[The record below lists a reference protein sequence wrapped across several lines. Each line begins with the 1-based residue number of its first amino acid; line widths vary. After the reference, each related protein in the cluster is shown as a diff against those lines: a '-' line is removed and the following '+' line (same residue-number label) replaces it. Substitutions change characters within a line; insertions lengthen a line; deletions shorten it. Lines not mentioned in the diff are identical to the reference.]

1 MDNKNNNKYMK
12 DLFALLLGGGDMF
25 TQSNGSSMD
34 FPKDDDPNWSKTVET
49 SETKFHKVIKETW
62 ISKDGGIRMERF
74 STELK
79 EKPVDIARLKRLL
92 KKAVDSEDY
101 EKAAELRD
109 KIKSA
114 EK

>member
-1 MDNKNNNKYMK
+1 MDKKNNNKNMK

-25 TQSNGSSMD
+25 TQSYGSSMD

-49 SETKFHKVIKETW
+49 SETKSHIIKKETW
-62 ISKDGGIRMERF
+62 ISKDGGCRMERF
-74 STELK
+74 STEIK
-79 EKPVDIARLKRLL
+79 KRVDVGRLKRQL
-92 KKAVDSEDY
+92 KQAIDAEDY

-109 KIKSA
+109 KIKDA

>member
-1 MDNKNNNKYMK
+1 MK
-12 DLFALLLGGGDMF
+12 DLFALLLGGELF
-25 TQSNGSSMD
+25 SQSTGSSMD

-49 SETKFHKVIKETW
+49 QETKNHLIKIETW
-62 ISKDGGIRMERF
+62 TSKDGNMKMQRS

-79 EKPVDIARLKRLL
+79 RTVDVSRLKRLL
-92 KKAVDSEDY
+92 AKAVQDEDY

-109 KIKSA
+109 KIKDA

>member
-1 MDNKNNNKYMK
+1 MNKKNNNKNMK
-12 DLFALLLGGGDMF
+12 DLFALLLGGDMF
-25 TQSNGSSMD
+25 TQSSGSMD

-62 ISKDGGIRMERF
+62 ISSDGGIRMERF
-74 STELK
+74 STEVK
-79 EKPVDIARLKRLL
+79 EKPVDIGKLKRLL
-92 KKAVDSEDY
+92 QKAVASEDY

-109 KIKSA
+109 KIKAA

>member
-12 DLFALLLGGGDMF
+12 DLFALLLGGDLF
-25 TQSNGSSMD
+25 SQSTNSSLD
-34 FPKDDDPNWSKTVET
+34 FPKDNDPNWSKTVET
-49 SETKFHKVIKETW
+49 SETKTHIIKIETW
-62 ISKDGGIRMERF
+62 ISKDGNFKMERS

-79 EKPVDIARLKRLL
+79 RKVDVGRLKIQL
-92 KKAVDSEDY
+92 KRAVENEDY

-114 EK
+114 EN

>member
-12 DLFALLLGGGDMF
+12 DLFALLLGGDMF
-25 TQSNGSSMD
+25 TQSSGSMD

-49 SETKFHKVIKETW
+49 SETKSHIIKKEVW
-62 ISKDGGIRMERF
+62 ISKDGGCRMERF
-74 STELK
+74 STEIK
-79 EKPVDIARLKRLL
+79 KRVDVGRLKRQL
-92 KKAVDSEDY
+92 KKAVDMEDY
-101 EKAAELRD
+101 EKAAEIRD

>member
-1 MDNKNNNKYMK
+1 MDKKNNNKNMK

-25 TQSNGSSMD
+25 TQSYGSSMD

-49 SETKFHKVIKETW
+49 SETKSHIIKKEVW
-62 ISKDGGIRMERF
+62 ISKDGGCRMEKF
-74 STELK
+74 STEIK
-79 EKPVDIARLKRLL
+79 RRVDVGRLKRQL
-92 KKAVDSEDY
+92 KQAIDAEDY

-109 KIKSA
+109 KIKDA

>member
-1 MDNKNNNKYMK
+1 MDKKNNNKNMK
-12 DLFALLLGGGDMF
+12 DLFALLLGGDMF
-25 TQSNGSSMD
+25 TQSSGSMD

-49 SETKFHKVIKETW
+49 SETKFHKITKETW
-62 ISKDGGIRMERF
+62 VSKDGGCRMERF
-74 STELK
+74 STDLK
-79 EKPVDIARLKRLL
+79 QRPVDIARLKRLL